1 MGACCFCNT
10 LWHRP
15 HPIISQALRFICG
28 LIVLVA
34 FQWFGELLVRWTGV
48 IIPGPLVGMLL
59 LLVVLIFS
67 RQLNDLI
74 QPTSSHLIQN
84 LSLLFIPACVGAF
97 FLSEQINLQLPKLLL
112 AVIVS
117 TPLTMILMTL
127 LITSIKGNKDV

>member
-10 LWHRP
+10 IWHRP
-15 HPIISQALRFICG
+15 HPIIPQALRFICG

-34 FQWFGELLVRWTGV
+34 FQWLGELLVRWTG
-48 IIPGPLVGMLL
+48 ILIPGPLVGMLL
-59 LLVVLIFS
+59 LLVVLICS
-67 RQLNDLI
+67 SQLNDLI

-117 TPLTMILMTL
+117 TPLTMILMTM

>member
-1 MGACCFCNT
+1 M
-10 LWHRP
+10 
-15 HPIISQALRFICG
+15 
-28 LIVLVA
+28 
-34 FQWFGELLVRWTGV
+34 

-67 RQLNDLI
+67 SQLNDLI

-117 TPLTMILMTL
+117 TLLTMILMTL